1 MEGEVLLSVI
11 SSRNCLTRK
20 TNAAVKLKYETRL
33 ELGWRTGCGVN
44 MSVLRWLM
52 TSMCLKSNYY
62 DSIKGIKDNFN
73 CNLSLSKDAL
83 NCFIFS
89 VQTLFVLSI
98 SKIWDLLKMPCY
110 GHLFCFLLWNLIP
123 HKHSK
128 VYFCAF
134 LQEDLGHWELCVVH
148 FTEKHARERP
158 QEGRWIP
165 HEAEPVAVW
174 SQTERPDGG
183 SSPDQLPGGAER
195 PQVFWR
201 EIFRGHLDGRT

>member
-1 MEGEVLLSVI
+1 M
-11 SSRNCLTRK
+11 
-20 TNAAVKLKYETRL
+20 
-33 ELGWRTGCGVN
+33 
-44 MSVLRWLM
+44 
-52 TSMCLKSNYY
+52 
-62 DSIKGIKDNFN
+62 
-73 CNLSLSKDAL
+73 
-83 NCFIFS
+83 
-89 VQTLFVLSI
+89 LSI

-201 EIFRGHLDGRT
+201 EIFRGHLDGRTSIFIMSWNELNESESSRWTKACKCRKYKRENYHPHLLPITSHILLTTRE